1 MNPARM
7 RRDERGSA
15 AVELALLVLPVMA
28 IVMLAVAGG
37 RIAIAQ
43 GSVQQA
49 ATDAA
54 RAASIAR
61 TQGAAQSGARA
72 AAAATLTNEGL
83 ACDTTQVDVDT
94 SGFAVPVGTPAQV
107 SATVTCV
114 VRLADLGVGALPGS
128 HTVTATVSSPL
139 DTYRGRT

>member
-1 MNPARM
+1 M

-15 AVELALLVLPVMA
+15 AVEMALLVLPVMT

-37 RIAIAQ
+37 RIALAQ

-54 RAASIAR
+54 RAVSVAR
-61 TQGAAQSGARA
+61 TQDAAQADAQA
-72 AAAATLTNEGL
+72 AAAATLSAEGL
-83 ACDTTQVDVDT
+83 SCDSTQVDIDV

-128 HTVTATVSSPL
+128 HSVTATVISPL
-139 DTYRGRT
+139 DTYRGRS